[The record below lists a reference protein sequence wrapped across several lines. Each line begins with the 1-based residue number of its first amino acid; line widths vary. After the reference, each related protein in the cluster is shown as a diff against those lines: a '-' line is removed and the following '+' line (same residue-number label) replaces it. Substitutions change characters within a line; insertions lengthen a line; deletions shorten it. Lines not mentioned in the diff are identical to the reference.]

1 MTKLLLIVFLLF
13 SQLSIAT
20 EQEEELLGENN
31 PEEITANA
39 DGELIEENFI
49 HDKKTATIQVL
60 NKITAKSQYL
70 DIPVKSQIIFG
81 TIMINVEAC
90 WKASPY
96 DLSENKILL
105 NISEKKIGEQEY
117 KNIFNG
123 WMFSSSPG
131 ISSLEHSVYDVVA
144 INCW

>member
-13 SQLSIAT
+13 SQLSIAKA
-20 EQEEELLGENN
+20 QEEELLGENN
-31 PEEITANA
+31 PEEIVANV

-49 HDKKTATIQVL
+49 HDKKTATIQIL

-81 TIMINVEAC
+81 TIMINIEAC

-105 NISEKKIGEQEY
+105 NISEKKIGEQKY
-117 KNIFNG
+117 NNIFNG